1 MANGYA
7 GKILSINLT
16 KKTIT
21 TLDTDQYR
29 EYAGGIGIGCAI
41 FWGLAV
47 APGDWDLKD
56 AYDPRNVISLMSGP
70 LAGTGIPGAGRTS
83 ISAVSP
89 ETFPIHQFART
100 SMGGRFATML
110 KQAGWDGVVVQGKA
124 ERPVW
129 INIIND
135 KVTIEDARNLWGL
148 NTYETQSEITSMVAG
163 RTRFGDEWHQ
173 IEEEYTTAR
182 PQIVCI
188 GPIGETR
195 AKIAALIH
203 GSGVSARL
211 GGFGGVFGAKNLK
224 AISVIGTGGVKV
236 SDPKGVVD
244 TRLWHF
250 TAFPKPLHNDPGN
263 ASCMPCLRC
272 DRRRNSYHGGETM
285 CVDQHWFNGHGD
297 AMEDRAAEMLM
308 KYGLSGWGGH
318 FEGMKMFV
326 ADVPGA
332 PEFFKG
338 KVPVEP
344 GMGWYLKYLYDQG
357 ILGSGRKIDSYPLH
371 MDQYDTLSFREA
383 FLDCIARRIG
393 IGDALAEGLLEAAEK
408 WGRLEED
415 LNNGALRLPAWGA
428 VYHWTLPGVEWSY
441 NYLLGTGDPAWHGFF
456 ALGKNMG
463 GGPGALGEPAGTYSI
478 ERLLEIMSAK
488 TIPFTGDPMMFNYA
502 WKGEDA
508 KKTGIYSEH
517 KAKQVAWTR
526 HYASFWNESMSF
538 CEMLL
543 PVFINVDRPDN
554 WGPSPDVELRYYQAV
569 TGNKIPFEETM
580 AIGKRLW
587 TLERAIRVMGGRNRE
602 NEKFAPFMYK
612 PGASAMNFQGGVPV
626 YENGKWSWQD
636 NLDMYLDD
644 TGVELFKTRYYKLEG
659 WDERNGWPTRKT
671 LEGMGLKHVAD
682 DMAAKGKLGT

>member
-1 MANGYA
+1 
-7 GKILSINLT
+7 
-16 KKTIT
+16 
-21 TLDTDQYR
+21 
-29 EYAGGIGIGCAI
+29 
-41 FWGLAV
+41 
-47 APGDWDLKD
+47 
-56 AYDPRNVISLMSGP
+56 
-70 LAGTGIPGAGRTS
+70 
-83 ISAVSP
+83 
-89 ETFPIHQFART
+89 
-100 SMGGRFATML
+100 
-110 KQAGWDGVVVQGKA
+110 
-124 ERPVW
+124 
-129 INIIND
+129 
-135 KVTIEDARNLWGL
+135 
-148 NTYETQSEITSMVAG
+148 
-163 RTRFGDEWHQ
+163 
-173 IEEEYTTAR
+173 
-182 PQIVCI
+182 
-188 GPIGETR
+188 
-195 AKIAALIH
+195 
-203 GSGVSARL
+203 
-211 GGFGGVFGAKNLK
+211 
-224 AISVIGTGGVKV
+224 
-236 SDPKGVVD
+236 
-244 TRLWHF
+244 
-250 TAFPKPLHNDPGN
+250 
-263 ASCMPCLRC
+263 
-272 DRRRNSYHGGETM
+272 
-285 CVDQHWFNGHGD
+285 
-297 AMEDRAAEMLM
+297 
-308 KYGLSGWGGH
+308 
-318 FEGMKMFV
+318 
-326 ADVPGA
+326 
-332 PEFFKG
+332 
-338 KVPVEP
+338 
-344 GMGWYLKYLYDQG
+344 
-357 ILGSGRKIDSYPLH
+357 
-371 MDQYDTLSFREA
+371 
-383 FLDCIARRIG
+383 
-393 IGDALAEGLLEAAEK
+393 
-408 WGRLEED
+408 
-415 LNNGALRLPAWGA
+415 
-428 VYHWTLPGVEWSY
+428 
-441 NYLLGTGDPAWHGFF
+441 
-456 ALGKNMG
+456 MG

>member
-1 MANGYA
+1 MAYGYA

-16 KKTIT
+16 KKTSTVI
-21 TLDTDQYR
+21 DTEKYR
-29 EYAGGIGIGCAI
+29 EFGGGIGIGSAI
-41 FWGLAV
+41 FWDLAV

-70 LAGTGIPGAGRTS
+70 LAGMGIPGAGRTS

-110 KQAGWDGVVVQGKA
+110 KQAGWDGVVVQGKSD
-124 ERPVW
+124 RPVW

-135 KVTIEDARNLWGL
+135 KVVIEDAQKLWGL
-148 NTYETQSEITSMVAG
+148 NTYEAQSEITSMVGG

-173 IEEEYTTAR
+173 IEKEYTTAR

-203 GSGVSARL
+203 GSGVSARI

-224 AISVIGTGGVKV
+224 AISVIGTGGVKAA
-236 SDPKGVVD
+236 DPKAVVD
-244 TRLWHF
+244 ARLWHF
-250 TAFPKPLHNDPGN
+250 QAFPKPLHNEPGN

-285 CVDQHWFNGHGD
+285 CVDAHWFNGQGE
-297 AMEDRAAEMLM
+297 AMEDRAAETLM
-308 KYGLSGWGGH
+308 KSGLSGWGGH
-318 FEGMKMFV
+318 FDGMKIFV

-332 PEFFKG
+332 PAFFKG

-357 ILGSGRKIDSYPLH
+357 VLGPGKKIDSYPLH
-371 MDQYDTLSFREA
+371 MDQYDSLSFREA
-383 FLDCIARRIG
+383 FIDCIARRVG
-393 IGDALAEGLLEAAEK
+393 IGDVLAEGILEAAEK

-415 LNNGALRLPAWGA
+415 MQSGALRLPAWGA

-456 ALGKNMG
+456 ALGKKMG
-463 GGPGALGEPAGTYSI
+463 GGPGALGEPEGNYSI

-488 TIPFTGDPMMFNYA
+488 TIPYTGDPMMFNYA

-508 KKTGIYSEH
+508 RKTGIYSEH
-517 KAKQVAWTR
+517 KAKEVAWTR
-526 HYASFWNESMSF
+526 HFASFWNESMAF

-543 PVFINVDRPDN
+543 PVFINVDRKDN

-580 AIGKRLW
+580 AIGKKLW
-587 TLERAIRVMGGRNRE
+587 TLERALRVMGGRTRE

-636 NLDMYLDD
+636 NLDMYLDEA
-644 TGVELFKTRYYKLEG
+644 GVEQFKTHYYKLEG
-659 WDERNGWPTRKT
+659 WDEKNGWPTRKT
-671 LEGMGLKHVAD
+671 LESMNLKRVAD
-682 DMAAKGKLGT
+682 GMASKGKLGA